1 MGNKKIGSIT
11 TDYGY
16 LNQARNHL
24 NLLTTQESHSK
35 LKGLRKN
42 FATAAIIALA
52 SGTTLLFSTHTV
64 KADET
69 NDATV
74 QKNEPATT
82 TLVQKTDEQQANAQ
96 QNAPE
101 QPGTGNQLTD
111 QLPEDQKSDQQTAG
125 QTQAATSQTS
135 GTDQS
140 VQANTNNFNLSEQ
153 TNEVVKTEVPETT
166 SALPKDAAK
175 KQAQTDDQAGQKDAN
190 GVELPANNQDHIKGN
205 VQDAWD
211 QGYKGQH
218 IVVAVIDSG
227 VDTSHKDFQKM
238 PEDPKLTQDQME
250 ALIKKLGYGTYV
262 NLKFPFV
269 YNAVD
274 HENQSMK
281 GPNDEP
287 HGQHVSGIIAADGQ
301 PDGDQEYVVGVAP
314 EAQLMHF
321 KVFGDDATSLDIAQ
335 EIYDATNLGADVIQ
349 MSLGGGVAAA
359 DLNVADQRAVQYAI
373 DHGVI
378 VSISASNNG
387 NAASVQNPS
396 NVTDLDNY
404 EAGTNAGNYEPFSSS
419 TIADP
424 GAARGAITGAAE
436 TSGLGEDSDMASFTS
451 WGPLPDFTL
460 KPDVSAPG
468 NNVISLANDDGYT
481 TMSGTSM
488 AGPFIAGAAALVKQR
503 LQQTNPELK
512 GADLVAA
519 VKALLM
525 NTADPQIQ
533 QGFSSIVSP
542 RRQGA
547 GQINVGAA
555 TKAPV
560 YILANDGTGSVSLE
574 NIKESTNFELTFH
587 NLTDN
592 AETYTFGDLGG
603 GFTEVRDADTG
614 LFHDVQLAGA
624 QVTGPNSITVN
635 PNETKKVAF
644 TLNLIGLKQNQLVEG
659 YLKFTNTNDN
669 SVLSVPYLG
678 YYGDMTSEDVFDK
691 KANEDKPDIKGS
703 RLTNE
708 DNYPRGIAD
717 EESLKELVNIEG
729 QYNWQEVAKLYE
741 SGKVAFSPNGD
752 NKSDLI
758 MPYVYLKQNLQDLK
772 VEILDAKG
780 DVVRV
785 LADAHGVQ
793 KSYNADGS
801 GTVDALISADADKFN
816 WDGKIYNSKTGKMEV
831 APDGQYTYR
840 FVATLYNDGP
850 HKVQTNDTPVI
861 IDTTAPVLQD
871 VKYDDATKAIT
882 GTYSDTG
889 AGFTNYSY
897 VTVTIND
904 QVFGFKLND
913 GANSNFDNE
922 DKTKGHFTF
931 ALTDAEQQA
940 LTAAHN
946 KVSVA
951 LSDVAD
957 NTVVKTLDVA
967 GVNNGAKIAVWN
979 AINGEQFNTASPDY
993 NSKDNNYLLRGS
1005 ATDNFYLNGKLVQVD
1020 QNGEFVV
1027 PVSLAEQSL
1036 VFSID
1041 ENGQNLL
1048 AKFSTYTPKADFAWQ
1063 HVDGSER
1070 SFGVSIYSI
1079 DAANPNDAVVQAAVP
1094 KGDNVKAFAK
1104 DYFTGEVYVGEVKDG
1119 VATFHVHTSINQDST
1134 TGIYRR
1140 ALLQGWVEIDGPT
1153 FNAKQKT
1160 DPTAIN
1166 NRNYIG
1172 VCYKADAKPHVY
1184 SKRDNLG
1191 VADFTDEQ
1199 ASVLDFGPGQ
1209 YIYPS
1214 HDAPSEGNPDISF
1227 DYVNDNNTSTFGQ
1240 EAVKSGYYDPTNKVF
1255 TITGHVDKNVVGLV
1269 ALQDNP
1275 NEDAPENKVSIGDD
1289 GSFTIKF
1296 HMDDPA
1302 TRELTY
1308 IYEVKDPASDK
1319 TNKVRGSITLVL
1331 DTVLPTLH
1339 VDQLNG
1345 ADNLTITTNKP
1356 TFKISGNAND
1366 DLDDYGV
1373 YINGDNVFTQFNGSS
1388 LNYIPGMYGDPNQ
1401 KTPNLYGSYDFAKE
1415 VNLDD
1420 DNGKPTTHVFTIE
1433 VVDQVGNKV
1442 VKTLTVNYDPN
1453 AVESEEPSNGTGD
1466 NGIEVLPTVPR
1477 TVQPLS
1483 DNTSL
1488 SNVKTSDNLSSDQQ
1502 ALTTELT
1509 ITLPRNVFAFDH
1521 SGKVAKRHGKDVIF
1535 KKGVVLHN
1543 PQEVTIKNLKYYQ
1556 VGENVYVKV
1565 PSTVAN
1571 KKLKRLVLIKNSYVY
1586 NLKGKVNKVHHK
1598 RILLKKGTNIN
1609 VLHDGKITKI
1619 GKHDYYQ
1626 IGTNQYV
1633 KVVNTAL
1640 K

>member
-533 QGFSSIVSP
+533 QGFSTIVSP

-560 YILANDGTGSVSLE
+560 YI
-574 NIKESTNFELTFH
+574 
-587 NLTDN
+587 
-592 AETYTFGDLGG
+592 
-603 GFTEVRDADTG
+603 
-614 LFHDVQLAGA
+614 
-624 QVTGPNSITVN
+624 
-635 PNETKKVAF
+635 
-644 TLNLIGLKQNQLVEG
+644 
-659 YLKFTNTNDN
+659 
-669 SVLSVPYLG
+669 
-678 YYGDMTSEDVFDK
+678 
-691 KANEDKPDIKGS
+691 
-703 RLTNE
+703 
-708 DNYPRGIAD
+708 
-717 EESLKELVNIEG
+717 
-729 QYNWQEVAKLYE
+729 
-741 SGKVAFSPNGD
+741 FS
-752 NKSDLI
+752 
-758 MPYVYLKQNLQDLK
+758 
-772 VEILDAKG
+772 
-780 DVVRV
+780 
-785 LADAHGVQ
+785 
-793 KSYNADGS
+793 
-801 GTVDALISADADKFN
+801 F
-816 WDGKIYNSKTGKMEV
+816 
-831 APDGQYTYR
+831 
-840 FVATLYNDGP
+840 F
-850 HKVQTNDTPVI
+850 
-861 IDTTAPVLQD
+861 
-871 VKYDDATKAIT
+871 
-882 GTYSDTG
+882 
-889 AGFTNYSY
+889 
-897 VTVTIND
+897 
-904 QVFGFKLND
+904 
-913 GANSNFDNE
+913 
-922 DKTKGHFTF
+922 
-931 ALTDAEQQA
+931 
-940 LTAAHN
+940 
-946 KVSVA
+946 
-951 LSDVAD
+951 
-957 NTVVKTLDVA
+957 
-967 GVNNGAKIAVWN
+967 
-979 AINGEQFNTASPDY
+979 
-993 NSKDNNYLLRGS
+993 
-1005 ATDNFYLNGKLVQVD
+1005 
-1020 QNGEFVV
+1020 
-1027 PVSLAEQSL
+1027 
-1036 VFSID
+1036 
-1041 ENGQNLL
+1041 
-1048 AKFSTYTPKADFAWQ
+1048 
-1063 HVDGSER
+1063 
-1070 SFGVSIYSI
+1070 
-1079 DAANPNDAVVQAAVP
+1079 
-1094 KGDNVKAFAK
+1094 
-1104 DYFTGEVYVGEVKDG
+1104 
-1119 VATFHVHTSINQDST
+1119 
-1134 TGIYRR
+1134 
-1140 ALLQGWVEIDGPT
+1140 
-1153 FNAKQKT
+1153 
-1160 DPTAIN
+1160 
-1166 NRNYIG
+1166 
-1172 VCYKADAKPHVY
+1172 
-1184 SKRDNLG
+1184 
-1191 VADFTDEQ
+1191 
-1199 ASVLDFGPGQ
+1199 
-1209 YIYPS
+1209 
-1214 HDAPSEGNPDISF
+1214 
-1227 DYVNDNNTSTFGQ
+1227 
-1240 EAVKSGYYDPTNKVF
+1240 
-1255 TITGHVDKNVVGLV
+1255 
-1269 ALQDNP
+1269 
-1275 NEDAPENKVSIGDD
+1275 
-1289 GSFTIKF
+1289 
-1296 HMDDPA
+1296 
-1302 TRELTY
+1302 
-1308 IYEVKDPASDK
+1308 
-1319 TNKVRGSITLVL
+1319 
-1331 DTVLPTLH
+1331 
-1339 VDQLNG
+1339 
-1345 ADNLTITTNKP
+1345 
-1356 TFKISGNAND
+1356 
-1366 DLDDYGV
+1366 
-1373 YINGDNVFTQFNGSS
+1373 
-1388 LNYIPGMYGDPNQ
+1388 
-1401 KTPNLYGSYDFAKE
+1401 
-1415 VNLDD
+1415 
-1420 DNGKPTTHVFTIE
+1420 
-1433 VVDQVGNKV
+1433 
-1442 VKTLTVNYDPN
+1442 
-1453 AVESEEPSNGTGD
+1453 
-1466 NGIEVLPTVPR
+1466 
-1477 TVQPLS
+1477 
-1483 DNTSL
+1483 
-1488 SNVKTSDNLSSDQQ
+1488 
-1502 ALTTELT
+1502 
-1509 ITLPRNVFAFDH
+1509 
-1521 SGKVAKRHGKDVIF
+1521 
-1535 KKGVVLHN
+1535 
-1543 PQEVTIKNLKYYQ
+1543 
-1556 VGENVYVKV
+1556 
-1565 PSTVAN
+1565 
-1571 KKLKRLVLIKNSYVY
+1571 
-1586 NLKGKVNKVHHK
+1586 
-1598 RILLKKGTNIN
+1598 
-1609 VLHDGKITKI
+1609 
-1619 GKHDYYQ
+1619 
-1626 IGTNQYV
+1626 
-1633 KVVNTAL
+1633 
-1640 K
+1640 